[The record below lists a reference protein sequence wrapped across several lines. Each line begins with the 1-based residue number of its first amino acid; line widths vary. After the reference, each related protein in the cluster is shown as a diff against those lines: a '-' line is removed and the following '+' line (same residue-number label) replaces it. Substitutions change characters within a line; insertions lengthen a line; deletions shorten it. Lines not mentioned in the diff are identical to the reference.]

1 MSQLGD
7 LRPGDLYFGPIGG
20 GAGGLIGAGQLLVAP
35 WKHQLTWR
43 TWWKIRH
50 CGIVVRAADPNFEL
64 GPLFDGHHMV
74 GGHGPMI
81 AQAEPRGMETR
92 EIGTKHW
99 TPEYVYLRPQYRP
112 GQASEVASLAADMAR
127 ARIPYAFEDYAA
139 IAAHRIHLPVPH
151 LDRFIAAVG
160 PGGLPKR
167 AICSQ
172 AVDAVLT
179 VSGGLTPEGHV
190 FDDGRLSQDV
200 VPSEIYLRLL
210 ELTPELI
217 IRPGKPDVAPGARGD
232 RRSIHADLL

>member
-1 MSQLGD
+1 LSTLAD

-20 GAGGLIGAGQLLVAP
+20 SAGRLVGAGQLLVAP

-50 CGIVVRAADPNFEL
+50 CGVVVAATPE
-64 GPLFDGHHMV
+64 GPL
-74 GGHGPMI
+74 I
-81 AQAEPRGMETR
+81 AQAEPRGMDLAAV
-92 EIGTKHW
+92 GTQRW
-99 TPEYVYLRPQYRP
+99 TPEYVYIRPAYPLQ
-112 GQASEVASLAADMAR
+112 GQADAVAELAMDMVDAK
-127 ARIPYAFEDYAA
+127 IPYAFEDYAA
-139 IAAHRIHLPVPH
+139 IFAHRLHLPVPH

-179 VSGGLTPEGHV
+179 LSGGLAGGHV
-190 FDDGRLSQDV
+190 FDDGRLPQDI
-200 VPSEIYLRLL
+200 VPAELYLRLL
-210 ELTPELI
+210 EMTPELI
-217 IRPGKPDVAPGARGD
+217 IRPGKPDVAPQARGD